1 MKTKIILWILKFLM
15 NYLYNYIDKNNN
27 GRLDEQD
34 FEILSQ
40 NIDYLSRLFKK
51 FTKSIKN
58 V

>member
-1 MKTKIILWILKFLM
+1 M

>member
-15 NYLYNYIDKNNN
+15 NYLDNYINKNNN